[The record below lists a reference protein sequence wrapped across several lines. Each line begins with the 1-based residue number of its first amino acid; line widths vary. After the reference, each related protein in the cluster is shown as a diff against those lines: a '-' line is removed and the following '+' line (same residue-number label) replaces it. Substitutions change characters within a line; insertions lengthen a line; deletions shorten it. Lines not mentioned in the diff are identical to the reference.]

1 MADRGRSSYLRL
13 LLTHPGFAARS
24 AFRSWHAAVGGVGV
38 ERDGDLERV
47 RREQA
52 RQPKV
57 RAMPLIEGRGSSHWL
72 VRSVAKGCARL
83 TFAGLI
89 ERLGPSAGRVLS
101 AVPFV
106 VLAVLLVASPTI
118 RTQPSI
124 VVPALF
130 FAAVAI
136 FQLPV
141 VLLDADGIPRHALLA
156 SISVNHLTVYLLLL
170 CVSQVAHRVRRART
184 SRVSAWRW
192 ILPVGVNGK
201 SAKTSNSS
209 GSL

>member
-1 MADRGRSSYLRL
+1 MRG
-13 LLTHPGFAARS
+13 G
-24 AFRSWHAAVGGVGV
+24 GGVAV
-38 ERDGDLERV
+38 ERDGDLERI

-57 RAMPLIEGRGSSHWL
+57 RAMSLIEGRGSSHWL

-83 TFAGLI
+83 TFSWLI
-89 ERLGPSAGRVLS
+89 ERLGSSAGRVLS

-106 VLAVLLVASPTI
+106 VLALLLVASPTI
-118 RTQPSI
+118 RAQPSI

-141 VLLDADGIPRHALLA
+141 VLLDADGIPRYALLA
-156 SISVNHLTVYLLLL
+156 SISVNHLTAYLLLL
-170 CVSQVAHRVRRART
+170 CVSRAR
-184 SRVSAWRW
+184 AAA
-192 ILPVGVNGK
+192 PVH
-201 SAKTSNSS
+201 A
-209 GSL
+209 